1 MQKETI
7 QIAAY
12 TPPPNGTVT
21 VDGAVVHTYESFQTI
36 ERYRDCGFTEILF
49 AGEDKYTGELFETSK
64 LKKMLDILL
73 EPGEAVWILGL

>member
-36 ERYRDCGFTEILF
+36 ERYREYRDCGFTEILF
-49 AGEDKYTGELFETSK
+49 AGEDK
-64 LKKMLDILL
+64 
-73 EPGEAVWILGL
+73 